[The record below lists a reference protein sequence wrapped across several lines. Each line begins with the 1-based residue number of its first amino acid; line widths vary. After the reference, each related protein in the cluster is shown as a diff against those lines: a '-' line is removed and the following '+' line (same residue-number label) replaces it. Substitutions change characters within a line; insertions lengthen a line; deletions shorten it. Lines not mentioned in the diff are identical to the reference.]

1 MVSEDFVI
9 DKHSSVQEKLGKMLT
24 FCGTKI
30 YVLMFGHANTGWLGA
45 VVTAS
50 VPRVLQGSLA
60 VSIHKILSAQ
70 FWMPIG
76 LDCSCKATEEHV
88 KCTPGQQ
95 TANAILNEVEK
106 REEGGV
112 GRVDGNSTSA
122 V

>member
-1 MVSEDFVI
+1 MRKVALFAWLISRTFSANEQYFSLITNQPTVLSAMAYQPSE
-9 DKHSSVQEKLGKMLT
+9 
-24 FCGTKI
+24 
-30 YVLMFGHANTGWLGA
+30 
-45 VVTAS
+45 
-50 VPRVLQGSLA
+50 QGSLA

-112 GRVDGNSTSA
+112 GRVDGNSTRYIKTD
-122 V
+122 